1 MTSHYRHQRT
11 SNPATPF
18 PSPIEPGEIAVNT
31 ANRQIVVGD
40 ANAGSLG
47 NPLMLLAVRFFD
59 ARAQYAIGDFV
70 INAGVLYRAKVAVSP
85 GAFNATNWAVY
96 LDQSQAVDTAGDTMT
111 GPLVLSGDPT
121 APLGAATKQYTDAGD
136 AAVTAAFT
144 AADASAVTNANNA
157 YVAKAGSTMT
167 GLLTLSGNPST
178 NLQAA
183 TKQYVDSRPAL
194 LISDNAPAGAVDNAM
209 WWESDTGTLYVR
221 YNDGNTTQ
229 WVTAFAVPDSSAY
242 ALNSTVVRYDTAQS
256 LTAPQQQ
263 QGRANIYAAPF
274 DAMAYSGMQINGGME
289 VSQENGAV
297 SVSVPT
303 GVKYIVDGWNIAS
316 SGAHVLSCT
325 QRVDLTLA
333 GLNSGLQLAV
343 TTANPTPAAA
353 DYCTLRQFIEGY
365 RIKRLAWGTAAAQPI
380 TLGFWLIA
388 NRTGLYSGCVRNGAA
403 NRGYIFTFN
412 YTTSGAWQYFTVTI
426 PGDTAGTWTADNS
439 IGLAVHFSIMSGS
452 NNQGA
457 AGAWSS
463 TVQLGATGTVNGVAA
478 TSDYFIM
485 TGVTVL
491 PGNQA
496 PTAAQSMNVMRPFDQ
511 ELLMCQRYYEKSYP
525 YAVRPG
531 TATGLGGA
539 AIYYGASVP
548 VTTTVGLGMQFIP
561 KRAAPTLTSYGTTNG
576 TAGTVWDNSQSGPWP
591 ATILAINE
599 RGGMITAQ
607 IASGTTYLLSAHWVA
622 DARL

>member
-1 MTSHYRHQRT
+1 
-11 SNPATPF
+11 
-18 PSPIEPGEIAVNT
+18 
-31 ANRQIVVGD
+31 
-40 ANAGSLG
+40 
-47 NPLMLLAVRFFD
+47 
-59 ARAQYAIGDFV
+59 
-70 INAGVLYRAKVAVSP
+70 
-85 GAFNATNWAVY
+85 
-96 LDQSQAVDTAGDTMT
+96 
-111 GPLVLSGDPT
+111 
-121 APLGAATKQYTDAGD
+121 
-136 AAVTAAFT
+136 
-144 AADASAVTNANNA
+144 
-157 YVAKAGSTMT
+157 
-167 GLLTLSGNPST
+167 
-178 NLQAA
+178 
-183 TKQYVDSRPAL
+183 
-194 LISDNAPAGAVDNAM
+194 
-209 WWESDTGTLYVR
+209 
-221 YNDGNTTQ
+221 
-229 WVTAFAVPDSSAY
+229 
-242 ALNSTVVRYDTAQS
+242 
-256 LTAPQQQ
+256 
-263 QGRANIYAAPF
+263 
-274 DAMAYSGMQINGGME
+274 
-289 VSQENGAV
+289 
-297 SVSVPT
+297 
-303 GVKYIVDGWNIAS
+303 
-316 SGAHVLSCT
+316 
-325 QRVDLTLA
+325 
-333 GLNSGLQLAV
+333 
-343 TTANPTPAAA
+343 
-353 DYCTLRQFIEGY
+353 
-365 RIKRLAWGTAAAQPI
+365 
-380 TLGFWLIA
+380 
-388 NRTGLYSGCVRNGAA
+388 
-403 NRGYIFTFN
+403 
-412 YTTSGAWQYFTVTI
+412 
-426 PGDTAGTWTADNS
+426 
-439 IGLAVHFSIMSGS
+439 MSGS

>member
-1 MTSHYRHQRT
+1 
-11 SNPATPF
+11 
-18 PSPIEPGEIAVNT
+18 
-31 ANRQIVVGD
+31 
-40 ANAGSLG
+40 
-47 NPLMLLAVRFFD
+47 MLLAVRFFD

-70 INAGVLYRAKVAVSP
+70 INAGVLYRAKVAISP

-111 GPLVLSGDPT
+111 GLLVLSGDPT

-144 AADASAVTNANNA
+144 AADAAAVSNANNA

-167 GLLTLSGNPST
+167 GLLTLSGNPT
-178 NLQAA
+178 ANLHAA
-183 TKQYVDSRPAL
+183 SKQYVDSRPAL

-229 WVTAFAVPDSSAY
+229 WVTAMAVPDSSAY
-242 ALNSTVVRYDTAQS
+242 ALNSTVVRYDISQS

-263 QGRANIYAAPF
+263 QARQNIYAAPF
-274 DAMAYSGMQINGGME
+274 DAMAYSGLQINGGFE
-289 VSQENGAV
+289 VSQERGASGTTATNNTYICDGWMVLFSGAMAVTGATAVAAMAPGFPGFLFV
-297 SVSVPT
+297 SVQTAAGSL
-303 GVKYIVDGWNIAS
+303 
-316 SGAHVLSCT
+316 GA
-325 QRVDLTLA
+325 
-333 GLNSGLQLAV
+333 G
-343 TTANPTPAAA
+343 
-353 DYCTLRQFIEGY
+353 DYTMVRHSIEGY
-365 RIKRLAWGTAAAQPI
+365 RIARLGWGTANAQPI
-380 TLGFWLIA
+380 TLGFWSSHHRI
-388 NRTGLYSGCVRNGAA
+388 GVYSGTIRNGPNNRVYAFTYTQAA
-403 NRGYIFTFN
+403 ADTAQFN
-412 YTTSGAWQYFTVTI
+412 IVTI
-426 PGDTAGTWTADNS
+426 PGDVTGTWNTDNTAGLQIIFAVGVGSTFTAPSANTW
-439 IGLAVHFSIMSGS
+439 LAGNYF
-452 NNQGA
+452 
-457 AGAWSS
+457 AGPG
-463 TVQLGATGTVNGVAA
+463 QINGVAA
-478 TSDYFIM
+478 TSDVFRI
-485 TGVTVL
+485 TGVIVL
-491 PGNQA
+491 PGNEA
-496 PTAAQSMNVMRPFDQ
+496 PSAARSPLVMRSFDQ
-511 ELLMCQRYYEKSYP
+511 ELVTCQRYYEKSYP